1 LIDVFVVIFEI
12 DFNIQMISWWLL
24 PFDLPI
30 HLKDKIFEIKYD
42 SNETIS
48 KIISYFPFNEIEKQE
63 IVSILD
69 DGAFVVFNSIFTD
82 TVSDEEWNRTKDQI
96 KKKFKDELFDIDD
109 V

>member
-1 LIDVFVVIFEI
+1 MPL
-12 DFNIQMISWWLL
+12 
-24 PFDLPI
+24 DLPL

-48 KIISYFPFNEIEKQE
+48 KIVSYFPFNELAKQE

-69 DGAFVVFNSIFTD
+69 DNAFDGFHSIFSN
-82 TVSDEEWNRTKDQI
+82 TVSDEKWNRTKDQI
-96 KKKFKDELFDIDD
+96 KKKFNDELFDIDS